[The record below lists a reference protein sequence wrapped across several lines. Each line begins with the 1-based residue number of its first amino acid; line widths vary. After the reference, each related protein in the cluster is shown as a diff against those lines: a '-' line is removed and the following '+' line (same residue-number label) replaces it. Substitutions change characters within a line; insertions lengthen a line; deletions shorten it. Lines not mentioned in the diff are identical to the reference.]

1 MAQDNNTNIDWPLL
15 LKTLKADAS
24 LKAEEKAELEA
35 ATSHEDFKSK
45 LLYGVYGT
53 GLAYLISSYLK
64 LGKTSQ
70 VLLSIAGF
78 GLGRL
83 VYDQMHRKDK
93 SVTFN
98 KEYRRYEVN

>member
-1 MAQDNNTNIDWPLL
+1 MDKDNNTIDWPLL
-15 LKTLKADAS
+15 LKTLRADAS

-35 ATSHEDFKSK
+35 AVNHEDFKSK

-53 GLAYLISSYLK
+53 GLAYLISRYLK

-70 VLLSIAGF
+70 VLLSMAGF

-83 VYDQMHRKDK
+83 IYDQMHRKDNAV
-93 SVTFN
+93 SFN
-98 KEYRRYEVN
+98 KQYRRYEVN